1 MIKRF
6 FADMRK
12 YFSFSVV
19 SAKSQLKTEV
29 AGSYLNWIWWIL
41 DPLCFMLIYTFIFG
55 YVFKSKESYFP
66 VFIFVGLSMWNFFN
80 GTIKSSVK
88 IVKRNKSVVSRV
100 YFPKYILVVTQL
112 LADAFK
118 MLISFGIVV
127 LMMIFFKVPVTWNV
141 VFFLPILITLMLFTF
156 GCGCFV
162 MHFGVYV
169 EDLSNVTNIVLRFL
183 FYLTGIFYSV
193 EGRIPRYGAY
203 LNNFNPLASLISA
216 MRDCLIY
223 SSTPNLKFLGIWFG
237 VSVLISICGV
247 ALVYKEEN
255 SYLKAV

>member
-6 FADMRK
+6 FADIRK

-19 SAKSQLKTEV
+19 SARSQLKTEV

-41 DPLCFMLIYTFIFG
+41 DPLCFMLIYTFIFTV
-55 YVFKSKESYFP
+55 VFQNDLAHFP
-66 VFIFVGLSMWNFFN
+66 VFIFIGLSMWNFFN
-80 GTIKSSVK
+80 GTLKSSVK

-100 YFPKYILVVTQL
+100 YFPKYILVLTQL
-112 LADAFK
+112 WADAFK
-118 MLISFGIVV
+118 MMISFCIVV
-127 LMMIFFKVPVTWNV
+127 LMMLFFKVPVSWNV
-141 VFFLPILITLMLFTF
+141 LFFLPIILTLMLFTF
-156 GCGCFV
+156 GCSCFV

-169 EDLSNVTNIVLRFL
+169 EDLSNVINIALRFL

-193 EGRIPRYGAY
+193 EGRIKPYGVY

-237 VSVLISICGV
+237 ISVILSVCGI